1 MGESGKIFEEGNT
14 LINKIEW
21 SK

>member
-1 MGESGKIFEEGNT
+1 MGESGEIFEEGYT

>member
-1 MGESGKIFEEGNT
+1 MGESGKIFEEGYT